1 MAKSKTIYK
10 EPASYFN
17 EDMKKAAEEWEKKNK
32 AKKTRTAEKKET
44 GKKKK

>member
-1 MAKSKTIYK
+1 MKNVAYK

-17 EDMKKAAEEWEKKNK
+17 SAMRKAEKEWEKKNAQK
-32 AKKTRTAEKKET
+32 EKQPKNT